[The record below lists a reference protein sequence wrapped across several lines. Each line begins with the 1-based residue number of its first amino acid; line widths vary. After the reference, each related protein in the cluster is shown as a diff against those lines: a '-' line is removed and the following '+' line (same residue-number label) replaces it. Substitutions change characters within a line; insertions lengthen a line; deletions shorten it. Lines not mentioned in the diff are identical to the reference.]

1 MNYSNTLKKAR
12 DFANDVL
19 AGARDY
25 TSSLDEVD
33 LKKES
38 KKDSLLQK
46 RGTNKGKGYEAQN
59 DFFTEYYMK
68 QREEIDALKQSN
80 LAALSDLNLSD
91 KQYNRKYMSNLN
103 ADRTGPPEYLGTSQ
117 EIIGDVIK
125 EFEGF
130 RSKPYDDR
138 KKGTTNPV
146 YRAGW
151 GSDTITKEDGT
162 ILKVTKDMNVSEED
176 AQRDLNRRQQE
187 FFQASRKRVGAKN
200 WDRLD
205 ISAQAALTS
214 TTYNY
219 GTLPSS
225 VTEAVKGG
233 DIFAIA
239 DAVEALGVHN
249 DSINMKRRKREAE
262 IIRSTAKSGF
272 IVNRGNK

>member
-25 TSSLDEVD
+25 TSSLDEID

-46 RGTNKGKGYEAQN
+46 RGANKGKGY
-59 DFFTEYYMK
+59 
-68 QREEIDALKQSN
+68 ALKQSN

-91 KQYNRKYMSNLN
+91 KQYNKKYMSNLN

-162 ILKVTKDMNVSEED
+162 ILRVTKDMNVSEED

-200 WDRLD
+200 WDSLD

-249 DSINMKRRKREAE
+249 DGINMKRRKREAE